1 MNPSQCQ
8 ATFLLLIT
16 ARAYRVG
23 HYWNWLS
30 LNVRQFHPKPIYS
43 LDKIKLFEIDLQLPP
58 WNTWNGVL
66 KKFVIN
72 YWEVLSSENDSL
84 IQVPNSSRN
93 QQINSGSAKEAT
105 LLGLKRF
112 ADYQTQIRMCTSE
125 GCGPKSHPWGFR
137 GL

>member
-1 MNPSQCQ
+1 M
-8 ATFLLLIT
+8 
-16 ARAYRVG
+16 
-23 HYWNWLS
+23 
-30 LNVRQFHPKPIYS
+30 RQLHTKPIYS
-43 LDKIKLFEIDLQLPP
+43 LEKIKLFQIYLQLPP
-58 WNTWNGVL
+58 SNTWNGAL

-72 YWEVLSSENDSL
+72 YWEVLTSENDSL
-84 IQVPNSSRN
+84 IPVPNSSRN
-93 QQINSGSAKEAT
+93 LQINSGSAKEVT